1 MILSS
6 SHPFGGAPSVTCGTP
21 SVPPRGRSVGL
32 FVLLVSL
39 GLWLP
44 PARAAAQV
52 PGVRVPFTAG
62 ERLFYRAQ
70 SSRFGRVGTGEMW
83 VEGPTALRGTNVFV
97 LRMRVRAGLG
107 PFTGTDE
114 STSWL
119 DPVRFATLR
128 FDKVEKHLSSRFRET
143 VDVFPDEWRWRAVG
157 APLAEGPTAAAAP
170 LDELSFI
177 YFLRTV
183 EVDTVGTVAYDRH
196 YDAARRP
203 TTIRFLGRDT
213 VTVAAGRFASIVL
226 EMRVLDARRYQG
238 VGTLTLHLTDDAC
251 RVPVRIESQ
260 MPVFGTTV
268 LQLDARPAHAP
279 PLAPCDR

>member
-1 MILSS
+1 MPLCATSL
-6 SHPFGGAPSVTCGTP
+6 PPTCARTAPAA
-21 SVPPRGRSVGL
+21 RGRLLASAC
-32 FVLLVSL
+32 VLLLSASL
-39 GLWLP
+39 S
-44 PARAAAQV
+44 AASGASAQV
-52 PGVRVPFTAG
+52 PGDRVPFTAG
-62 ERLFYRAQ
+62 ERLFYRAE
-70 SSRFGRVGTGEMW
+70 SSRFGRVGAGEMW
-83 VEGPTALRGTNVFV
+83 VEGPSVLRGSGVFV
-97 LRMRVRAGLG
+97 LRMRVKAGLG

-128 FDKVEKHLSSRFRET
+128 FDKVERHLRSRFRET

-157 APLAEGPTAAAAP
+157 ATVVEGATAAAAP

-203 TTIRFLGRDT
+203 TTIRFIGRT
-213 VTVAAGRFASIVL
+213 SVTVAAGRFDVIVL
-226 EMRVLDARRYQG
+226 EMRVLDARRYNG

-268 LQLDARPAHAP
+268 LELDARPAHAP
-279 PLAPCDR
+279 PRAPCDR

>member
-1 MILSS
+1 MHRLPLF
-6 SHPFGGAPSVTCGTP
+6 HPDRAAAPRRGRRLFRYLGLALATLLA
-21 SVPPRGRSVGL
+21 VPPG
-32 FVLLVSL
+32 
-39 GLWLP
+39 
-44 PARAAAQV
+44 AAAQV
-52 PGVRVPFTAG
+52 PGDRVPFTTG

-70 SSRFGRVGTGEMW
+70 SSRFGNVGTGEMW
-83 VEGPTALRGTNVFV
+83 VEGPTTLRGTGVFV

-119 DPVRFATLR
+119 DPVRFATLQ
-128 FDKVEKHLSSRFRET
+128 FDKVERHIGTRFRET
-143 VDVFPDEWRWRAVG
+143 VEVFPDEWRWRALG
-157 APLAEGPTAAAAP
+157 STPAEGATAAPAP

-183 EVDTVGTVAYDRH
+183 EVDTAGTVAYDRH

-203 TTIRFLGRDT
+203 TTIRFLGRSV
-213 VTVAAGRFASIVL
+213 VTVAAGRFDVIVL
-226 EMRVLDARRYQG
+226 EMRVLDARRYRG

-251 RVPVRIESQ
+251 RIPVRIESQ

-268 LQLDARPAHAP
+268 LQLDVRPADAP
-279 PLAPCDR
+279 ARAPCDR